1 MARKRTRAGGAIKK
15 DTSKE
20 SVKAADPDDIVPQ
33 PSDNSM
39 IQKKQAF
46 CLSPAPFD
54 DDAEAKTERDNTD
67 YTVKITQE
75 MIKEGKC
82 PRKVRVY
89 ADGIYDL
96 FHQGHARQL
105 MQVRKG
111 LKMSLW
117 SSEARPHYIS
127 ILYALF

>member
-15 DTSKE
+15 DDSKE
-20 SVKAADPDDIVPQ
+20 GVKAPDPDDIVPQ
-33 PSDNSM
+33 PVSSNSM
-39 IQKKQAF
+39 VQKKQNF
-46 CLSPAPFD
+46 CLAPAPFD
-54 DDAEAKTERDNTD
+54 DDAVAQVERDNTD
-67 YTVKITQE
+67 YTIKITQE

-105 MQVRKG
+105 MQVRRKG
-111 LKMSLW
+111 LKLSIKYTDPPKLVRTSL
-117 SSEARPHYIS
+117 E
-127 ILYALF
+127 